1 MLIIIIKIDI
11 TIFITLIWKSVEIH
25 ANCLALIDAMKSRIA
40 PFFALNCIFFPANE
54 KALLKHNNQSDFKAS
69 F

>member
-11 TIFITLIWKSVEIH
+11 TIFITLIWKSLEIH

-40 PFFALNCIFFPANE
+40 PFFACIFFPANE

-69 F
+69 L

>member
-25 ANCLALIDAMKSRIA
+25 ANCLALTDAMKSRIA
-40 PFFALNCIFFPANE
+40 PFFCVFFPANK
-54 KALLKHNNQSDFKAS
+54 KALLKHNQSDFKAS
-69 F
+69 L